1 MKPESFRRLASRMS
15 HIAPFEVME
24 IQTAAREL
32 ERQGKDVIH
41 MEIGEPD
48 FTTPQPIV
56 NAAIAAL
63 QTKPMFY
70 TSALGIQPLREAI
83 AAFYASKYG
92 FERFAGAHHRHGGL
106 ERGAVAGVWCVAERG

>member
-1 MKPESFRRLASRMS
+1 MKSEKFQRLANRMA

-56 NAAIAAL
+56 DAAIAAL
-63 QTKPMFY
+63 NTKRMFY
-70 TSALGIQPLREAI
+70 TSALGIAPLREAI

-92 FERFAGAHHRHGGL
+92 VTSEVKNQMLNATIALHELPHHGD
-106 ERGAVAGVWCVAERG
+106 

>member
-1 MKPESFRRLASRMS
+1 MA

-56 NAAIAAL
+56 DAAIAAL
-63 QTKPMFY
+63 KSKPMFY
-70 TSALGIQPLREAI
+70 TSALGIMPLRVAI
-83 AAFYASKYG
+83 AAFYQDKYG
-92 FERFAGAHHRHGGL
+92 V
-106 ERGAVAGVWCVAERG
+106 AV